1 METAFTKLITQIYNN
16 LHNFK
21 YDDRLEHFNFFGS
34 EKIRQKALEQMQDDG
49 SSLDN
54 STSRSKRDKRKGLMR
69 SMDGQLQKN

>member
-1 METAFTKLITQIYNN
+1 METAFTKLITQIFNN
-16 LHNFK
+16 LHFFK

-54 STSRSKRDKRKGLMR
+54 STSMSKRDKRKGLMR
-69 SMDGQLQKN
+69 SMDGQL